1 MKKIEESPALAYI
14 VKTLTK
20 AIADSKVEQ
29 KSATEYTIKDGNDEI
44 VLAQTSGDNDNANAI
59 VITDKR
65 NIIFSEDLLETL
77 QHLHKT
83 VKGDDILKAS
93 LKDTTVIINGLD
105 IETDFVFQAVKDFL
119 DQLSNS
125 YEFVQ
130 TVETNVTKIGA
141 GFKFGKHIF
150 RLNIT
155 NEPNAITLEPR
166 FVASFDAGIQKTI
179 ADDIVKVQLAV
190 NKMFKKL

>member
-1 MKKIEESPALAYI
+1 MNEREEYPALAYI

-29 KSATEYTIKDGNDEI
+29 KSANEYTVKDGNDI
-44 VLAQTSGDNDNANAI
+44 IDLKQVANAANNGDDI

-77 QHLHKT
+77 QDIHTT
-83 VKGDDILKAS
+83 VKGSDTLKSA
-93 LKDTTVIINGLD
+93 LENATIIINGLN
-105 IETDFVFQAVKDFL
+105 IETDFVFQAIKDFF
-119 DQLSNS
+119 DQVSNS

-150 RLNIT
+150 RVNIT
-155 NEPNAITLEPR
+155 NDLEQISIEPR
-166 FVASFDAGIQKTI
+166 FTASFDSGIQKTI
-179 ADDIVKVQLAV
+179 TEDVAKVQQAV
-190 NKMFKKL
+190 NKMFKD

>member
-1 MKKIEESPALAYI
+1 MKKTEEFAGLAYI

-20 AIADSKVEQ
+20 AIADSKVEE
-29 KSATEYTIKDGNDEI
+29 KSATEYSIKDGNDEI
-44 VLAQTSGDNDNANAI
+44 RLEQTSSINGIPSAI

-77 QHLHKT
+77 QDIHTT
-83 VKGDDILKAS
+83 VKGDEGLKTL
-93 LKDTTVIINGLD
+93 LKETTLIINGLD
-105 IETDFVFQAVKDFL
+105 IETDFIFQAVKDFL
-119 DQLSNS
+119 DQVSNS

-155 NEPNAITLEPR
+155 NEPTTITLEPR

-179 ADDIVKVQLAV
+179 TDDIAKVQLAV
-190 NKMFKKL
+190 NKMFK

>member
-1 MKKIEESPALAYI
+1 MKKEEGKALAYV

-29 KSATEYTIKDGNDEI
+29 KSANEYTVRDGNDEI
-44 VLAQTSGDNDNANAI
+44 HLKQDPNSDQI
-59 VITDKR
+59 VILDKR
-65 NIIFSEDLLETL
+65 NIIFSEDLMETF
-77 QHLHKT
+77 QDIHET
-83 VKGDDILKAS
+83 VKGDADLKAL
-93 LKDTTVIINGLD
+93 LKNTTIIINGLN

-119 DQLSNS
+119 DQVSNS

-130 TVETNVTKIGA
+130 TVETEITKIGA

-155 NEPNAITLEPR
+155 NEPEKVTLEPR
-166 FVASFDAGIQKTI
+166 FVASFDAGIQQTI
-179 ADDIVKVQLAV
+179 TDDINKVELAV
-190 NKMFKKL
+190 NKMFKGA

>member
-1 MKKIEESPALAYI
+1 MNEREEYPALAYI

-29 KSATEYTIKDGNDEI
+29 KSANEYTVKDGNDTI
-44 VLAQTSGDNDNANAI
+44 DLKQVANAASNTEDI
-59 VITDKR
+59 IITDKR

-77 QHLHKT
+77 QDIHTT
-83 VKGDDILKAS
+83 VKGNDTLKAALQGS
-93 LKDTTVIINGLD
+93 TIIINGLD
-105 IETDFVFQAVKDFL
+105 IETDFVFQAIKDFF
-119 DQLSNS
+119 DQVSNS

-150 RLNIT
+150 RVNIT
-155 NEPNAITLEPR
+155 NDPGQISIEPR
-166 FVASFDAGIQKTI
+166 FTASFDAGIQKTI
-179 ADDIVKVQLAV
+179 TEDVTKVQQAV
-190 NKMFKKL
+190 NKMFKN

>member
-1 MKKIEESPALAYI
+1 MKKTEEFAGLAYI

-20 AIADSKVEQ
+20 AIADSKVEE
-29 KSATEYTIKDGNDEI
+29 KSATEYSIKDGNDEI
-44 VLAQTSGDNDNANAI
+44 HLEQTSSINGIPSAI

-77 QHLHKT
+77 QDIHTT
-83 VKGDDILKAS
+83 VKGDEALKTL
-93 LKDTTVIINGLD
+93 LKDTTIIINGLD

-119 DQLSNS
+119 DQVSNS

-179 ADDIVKVQLAV
+179 TDDIVKVQLAV
-190 NKMFKKL
+190 NKMFKKS

>member
-1 MKKIEESPALAYI
+1 MKKTEEFPALAY
-14 VKTLTK
+14 VVTTLTK

-29 KSATEYTIKDGNDEI
+29 GSANEYTIKDGNDEI
-44 VLAQTSGDNDNANAI
+44 HLKQASSLNDNSI
-59 VITDKR
+59 LITDKR

-77 QHLHKT
+77 KHIHNS

-93 LKDTTVIINGLD
+93 LKNTTIIINGLD
-105 IETDFVFQAVKDFL
+105 IETELVFQAVKDFL

-125 YEFVQ
+125 YQFMQ
-130 TVETNVTKIGA
+130 TVESSVTKIGT

-155 NEPNAITLEPR
+155 NEPQKVIIEPR
-166 FVASFDAGIQKTI
+166 FVESFDATIQKTI
-179 ADDIVKVQLAV
+179 SEDMIKVQLAV
-190 NKMFKKL
+190 NKMFKVN

>member
-1 MKKIEESPALAYI
+1 MKKEEGKALAYV

-29 KSATEYTIKDGNDEI
+29 KSANEYTVRDGNDEI
-44 VLAQTSGDNDNANAI
+44 HLKQDPNSDQI
-59 VITDKR
+59 VILDKR
-65 NIIFSEDLLETL
+65 NIIFSEDLMETF
-77 QHLHKT
+77 QDIHET
-83 VKGDDILKAS
+83 VKGDADLKAL
-93 LKDTTVIINGLD
+93 LKNTTIIINGLN

-119 DQLSNS
+119 DQVSNS

-130 TVETNVTKIGA
+130 TVETEITKIGA

-155 NEPNAITLEPR
+155 NADDKVSLEPR
-166 FVASFDAGIQKTI
+166 FVGTFDKAIQKTI
-179 ADDIVKVQLAV
+179 TEDINKVELAV
-190 NKMFKKL
+190 NKMFKGA

>member
-1 MKKIEESPALAYI
+1 MKKEEGKALAYV

-29 KSATEYTIKDGNDEI
+29 KSANEYTVRDGNDEI
-44 VLAQTSGDNDNANAI
+44 HLKQDSNSDQI
-59 VITDKR
+59 VILDKR
-65 NIIFSEDLLETL
+65 NIIFSEDLMETF
-77 QHLHKT
+77 QDIHET
-83 VKGDDILKAS
+83 VKGDADLKAL
-93 LKDTTVIINGLD
+93 LKNTTIIINGLN

-119 DQLSNS
+119 DQVSNS

-130 TVETNVTKIGA
+130 TVETEITKIGA

-155 NEPNAITLEPR
+155 NEPEKVTLEPR

-179 ADDIVKVQLAV
+179 TDDINKVELAV
-190 NKMFKKL
+190 NKMFKGE

>member
-1 MKKIEESPALAYI
+1 MNEREEYPALAYI

-29 KSATEYTIKDGNDEI
+29 KSANEFTVKDGNDTI
-44 VLAQTSGDNDNANAI
+44 DLKQAPNTATNSDDI
-59 VITDKR
+59 IITDKR

-77 QHLHKT
+77 QDIHTT
-83 VKGDDILKAS
+83 VKGNDTLKRA
-93 LKDTTVIINGLD
+93 LEKATIIINGLN
-105 IETDFVFQAVKDFL
+105 IETDFVFQAIKDFF
-119 DQLSNS
+119 DQVSNS

-150 RLNIT
+150 RVNIS
-155 NEPNAITLEPR
+155 NDPEQISIEPR
-166 FVASFDAGIQKTI
+166 FTASFDAGIQKTI
-179 ADDIVKVQLAV
+179 TEDVAKVQQAV
-190 NKMFKKL
+190 NKMFKGA